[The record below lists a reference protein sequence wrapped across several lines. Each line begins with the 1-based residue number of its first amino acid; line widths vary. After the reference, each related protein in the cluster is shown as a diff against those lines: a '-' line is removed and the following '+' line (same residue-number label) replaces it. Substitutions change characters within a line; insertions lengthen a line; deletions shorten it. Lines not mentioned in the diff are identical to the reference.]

1 MSRHFGAAA
10 VDDSDDETV
19 TGERSQ
25 PTEWFLLEG
34 DRRLVAATILLG
46 VFAVAGGAVFSGA
59 VALSDDDVLTRSFA
73 ALVAGNFT
81 LITITISIN
90 QLILAREFDTPD
102 VLYEHVEEMIRYRE
116 TVAETA
122 DATIAPTTP
131 GAFLDFLGRRV
142 NEHAETLREETTQPT
157 GPSDRELLATVESYT
172 ASVTAEVAQLTG
184 ALERSS
190 GSAFDTLLAILNLDI
205 TTTFHTTRRIQIRHA
220 EALSPEATS
229 ALEDLADLLE
239 FVGVARQHLKTLYI
253 QRELSDLS
261 RYVFYA
267 GVPALLV
274 PLLATWVYGAS
285 SGATLAGTWLRTLVV
300 VTAVA
305 GFAPFAV
312 FFSHLL
318 RIATLTRRTGS
329 LMPFKLEGGGG
340 DVT

>member
-1 MSRHFGAAA
+1 MGRHVEERDGDGVVEDPVA
-10 VDDSDDETV
+10 
-19 TGERSQ
+19 GERSQ
-25 PTEWFLLEG
+25 LTEWFLLEG
-34 DRRLVAATILLG
+34 DRRLVAASILLG
-46 VFAVAGGAVFSGA
+46 VCVVTAGAVFSGA
-59 VALSDDDVLTRSFA
+59 VALTDGDALTRSFA
-73 ALVAGNFT
+73 ALIAGNFT

-116 TVAETA
+116 TVEETA
-122 DATIAPTTP
+122 GATIAPTTP

-142 NEHAETLREETTQPT
+142 TEHAETLREETTDPT
-157 GPSDRELLATVESYT
+157 GPAAEQLVATVEAYT
-172 ASVTAEVAQLTG
+172 ASVTAEVAALTG
-184 ALERSS
+184 ALEHSS
-190 GSAFDTLLAILNLDI
+190 GTAFDTLLAILNLNI
-205 TTTFHTTRRIQIRHA
+205 TTTFHATRRIQVRYG
-220 EALSPEATS
+220 EALSPKATT
-229 ALEDLADLLE
+229 ALQDLADLIE
-239 FVGVARQHLKTLYI
+239 YIGVARQHLKTLYI

-274 PLLATWVYGAS
+274 PLLATWVYGAE
-285 SGATLAGTWLRTLVV
+285 SGATLAGTELQLLVV

-329 LMPFKLEGGGG
+329 LMPFKLERGGP
-340 DVT
+340 DVS